1 MPLCSRRAWTT
12 CQGPVDPSRLTTYPP
27 PVATTTAS
35 SFHVFNQISRP
46 EDGGV
51 IIITTIHTQ
60 RPTSSYVYQFYPGK
74 PRAIVPLLSRHS
86 QGLLAA
92 FEGSQYRGLVHL
104 AIYTGMRRSELLGLR
119 WRDVDLD
126 KATLRIVQSLQRTN
140 DGVFRIEKPKTARS
154 RRSIALSSAA
164 VESLRAH

>member
-86 QGLLAA
+86 QHWIWG
-92 FEGSQYRGLVHL
+92 
-104 AIYTGMRRSELLGLR
+104 
-119 WRDVDLD
+119 
-126 KATLRIVQSLQRTN
+126 
-140 DGVFRIEKPKTARS
+140 
-154 RRSIALSSAA
+154 A
-164 VESLRAH
+164 VEGHRCHTPIRVGPVSL